1 MWIYKCDN
9 ICKSRLGEGSF
20 EIGKD
25 CDIHICIRLDYR
37 SEGRASGTLLINVF
51 RVGS

>member
-9 ICKSRLGEGSF
+9 ICKSRLGEGSV

-25 CDIHICIRLDYR
+25 CDIYMCIIRLDYR
-37 SEGRASGTLLINVF
+37 EAREELVEHY
-51 RVGS
+51 